1 MLLVANGAFLR
12 GKLFTSHQSLP
23 KTFTYG
29 GAFRKARF
37 SISVAAV
44 VVCFFP
50 SGESEPIKANPARAA
65 KMKKITF
72 KLIKLVLFY
81 AKYPGAD
88 FRMFAYLQFRR
99 IVSLPF

>member
-1 MLLVANGAFLR
+1 VLR
-12 GKLFTSHQSLP
+12 FGVVGLAYFPFLP

-29 GAFRKARF
+29 AFRKAVGAVKARF

-65 KMKKITF
+65 KMKKMIF
-72 KLIKLVLFY
+72 KVIKLVLFY

>member
-1 MLLVANGAFLR
+1 VSLLKAAGIPHATVQELIGHESAAVSVGAV
-12 GKLFTSHQSLP
+12 
-23 KTFTYG
+23 
-29 GAFRKARF
+29 KARF

-65 KMKKITF
+65 KMKKMIF

-88 FRMFAYLQFRR
+88 F
-99 IVSLPF
+99 